1 MKKFKVLPSIIMLAF
16 CFLTL
21 CTGIYCANVISI
33 AINGDLSII
42 PADLSNSASV
52 TLRSSSLVDAT
63 MTIDNNLVSQ
73 HTSVT
78 NVKMRLGEIDEG
90 KDVLNIELAIKN
102 TGATQVGMFFST
114 ANTVITPG
122 VPAVEADILLTETI
136 SKDSDTLATLYF
148 TSYTP
153 LDSQETGIM
162 KIKIY
167 LTGIDNSSVLES
179 FAYNLQVEN
188 YVSTTNYQTATG
200 FVKVPYN
207 EIVSIASSTFIN
219 KNNISIL
226 ALPNT
231 ITTIDDGTA
240 FDSAF
245 GDVESLKGVNLQWVT
260 KLGSY
265 AFRGCRYL
273 VSVALNQEL
282 TELPDYVFCNTTAL
296 ESIDIPKTI
305 VTIGASAFWCGA
317 LRELDLKEYTNLV
330 SIGDAA
336 FDSCPFK
343 TVSFYGCSQLTTI
356 GSSAFMLSDMIS
368 IDFTDCISLKTIEGE
383 AFMFCSYLES
393 IKIVSSVTTIDDGA
407 FDACDALN
415 MVIIESATI
424 AKKYNEITYN
434 IDGLLDNA
442 TYVYIK
448 SGLAVGS
455 YLSNTRNY
463 SKTTISSG
471 TYKGYVLYTKL

>member
-1 MKKFKVLPSIIMLAF
+1 MKKFKLLPSVIMLII

-21 CTGIYCANVISI
+21 CTGVCCASVISV
-33 AINGDLSII
+33 AINGNLSII

-63 MTIDNNLVSQ
+63 MTIDNNIVSQ

-78 NVKMRLGEIDEG
+78 NVKMRLGEVDEG

-102 TGATQVGMFFST
+102 TGSTQVGMFFST

-122 VPAVEADILLTETI
+122 VPAVETDILLTETI
-136 SKDSDTLATLYF
+136 SRDSDTLATLYF

-188 YVSTTNYQTATG
+188 YVSTTNYQSATG

-207 EIVSIASSTFIN
+207 EIVNIASTTFAN

-231 ITTIDDGTA
+231 VTTIDDGTA
-240 FDSAF
+240 FDSVF
-245 GDVESLKGVNLQWVT
+245 GSVESLKGVNLQWVT

-265 AFRGCRYL
+265 AFKECRYL
-273 VSVALNQEL
+273 VSVALNQGL
-282 TELPDYVFCNTTAL
+282 TELPDGVFCNTSSL

-317 LRELDLKEYTNLV
+317 LRELDLREYTNLV
-330 SIGDAA
+330 SIGDGA
-336 FDSCPFK
+336 FDACPFK

-356 GSSAFMLSDMIS
+356 GAGAFMLCDMIS
-368 IDFTDCISLKTIEGE
+368 VDFTDCISLKTIGGE
-383 AFMFCSYLES
+383 AFMMCSYLQS

-407 FDACDALN
+407 FDSCDSLN
-415 MVIIESATI
+415 TVVIESAAV
-424 AKKYNEITYN
+424 AKKYDSISYN
-434 IDGLLDNA
+434 VDGLLDNA

-448 SGLAVGS
+448 SGLSVGP

-463 SKTTISSG
+463 SRTTISSG
-471 TYKGYVLYTKL
+471 TYSGYVLYTKL